1 MWKQPL
7 ENLKWYSLLRQTI
20 ESGWGGGV
28 ELYGMLVY
36 TYLFNC
42 IGSLSFILFAF
53 ISCSLNITV
62 YLETLKNVL
71 LCLVSNFL
79 LIVRAQRLQRKR
91 SSFWYLFNIWSTKPT
106 KGYDH
111 LLLSVLIY
119 LYQFPNSNWFLCCF

>member
-1 MWKQPL
+1 M
-7 ENLKWYSLLRQTI
+7 
-20 ESGWGGGV
+20 

-36 TYLFNC
+36 ADLFNY

-53 ISCSLNITV
+53 FSCSLNITV

-91 SSFWYLFNIWSTKPT
+91 LSFLASFAIIDLAWHIRTVIAHSSA
-106 KGYDH
+106 
-111 LLLSVLIY
+111 
-119 LYQFPNSNWFLCCF
+119 

>member
-1 MWKQPL
+1 
-7 ENLKWYSLLRQTI
+7 
-20 ESGWGGGV
+20 
-28 ELYGMLVY
+28 MLVY

-79 LIVRAQRLQRKR
+79 LIVRAQRL
-91 SSFWYLFNIWSTKPT
+91 NE
-106 KGYDH
+106 KGRVSDIC
-111 LLLSVLIY
+111 LIFGVQNQQKDMISY
-119 LYQFPNSNWFLCCF
+119 YYPL